1 MLLFGRPQMGD
12 GLNFGI
18 SEWAKI
24 IARHGNDDDAI
35 LVGRGNPQKKTST
48 VSVCVVYQDSGSQ
61 GKHLLRT

>member
-35 LVGRGNPQKKTST
+35 LVGRGNLTGTS
-48 VSVCVVYQDSGSQ
+48 
-61 GKHLLRT
+61 HPLEELLGQ